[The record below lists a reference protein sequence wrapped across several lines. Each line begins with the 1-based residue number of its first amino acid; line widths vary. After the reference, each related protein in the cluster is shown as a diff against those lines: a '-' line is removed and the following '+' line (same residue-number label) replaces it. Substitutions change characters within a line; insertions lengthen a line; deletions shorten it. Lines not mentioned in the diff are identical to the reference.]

1 MDSFY
6 SAVKNYKF
14 WILFIV
20 KFAFFVAF
28 AGSLFDIFAI
38 KYFDLKFISIFVC
51 AFILWMI
58 FKIFWGTDFRNK
70 FINLLPLAAAF
81 LVAAP
86 YFGVKT
92 YEILY
97 QKPSILV
104 GSLLE
109 AKKSHNGKEG
119 IAPWANEIVNGLL
132 QNKTG
137 KEIEYLKEQGFEVS
151 GGSRYGAVATLK
163 KQIYGKYERIE
174 ILFDGNFSV
183 TQVVMFSGYNAL

>member
-14 WILFIV
+14 WILFTV
-20 KFAFFVAF
+20 KFAFFIAF
-28 AGSLFDIFAI
+28 AGSLFDIFVI

-70 FINLLPLAAAF
+70 FINLLPLAVAL

-97 QKPSILV
+97 KKPSILV

-109 AKKSHNGKEG
+109 AKKSHNEKEG

-151 GGSRYGAVATLK
+151 GGSGYGAVATLK

-183 TQVVMFSGYNAL
+183 MQVVMFSGYNAL